1 MHESIELRP
10 LNKGMDLNE
19 SIQALLSIFLYQ
31 IMVGILLFI
40 LSKTIMSIFEVYGI
54 KINSID
60 SYMSLFMEVAAYIL
74 FIKKYVN
81 TKKFY
86 LKITCK
92 IDLKIYIFI
101 LMAVIG
107 YRICYDNTLSLLLSA
122 INKSSWID
130 QALNEM
136 LKIPALAAI
145 SILFVA
151 PIFEETIFR
160 GIILEQLSKRYTPM
174 LSVIVS
180 SALFSI
186 FHLNLIQGV
195 NVFFLGVLSGIVYL
209 KTNSLIPCIFL
220 HFINN
225 SYTFT
230 IGLLPWIYSDKFSI
244 TRLIIGILVLI
255 LSVFV
260 FKNVIEN
267 KENIT
272 IGTYELGQCR

>member
-1 MHESIELRP
+1 MHESIELRQ
-10 LNKGMDLNE
+10 LNTGMNLNE

-31 IMVGILLFI
+31 VVVGILLFI
-40 LSKTIMSIFEVYGI
+40 LSRTIISIFEVYGI
-54 KINSID
+54 KVNSID

-86 LKITCK
+86 LKITWK

-101 LMAVIG
+101 LMAFIG

-122 INKSSWID
+122 INKSSWVE

-136 LKIPALAAI
+136 LKVPALAAI

-151 PIFEETIFR
+151 PIFEEAIFR

-174 LSVIVS
+174 LSIIVS
-180 SALFSI
+180 SALFSF
-186 FHLNLIQGV
+186 FHLNLIQFV

-225 SYTFT
+225 GYAFM
-230 IGLLPWIYSDKFSI
+230 IGVLPWIYSDKFSI

-260 FKNVIEN
+260 FKNVTQN

-272 IGTYELGQCR
+272 IGIYELGQCR